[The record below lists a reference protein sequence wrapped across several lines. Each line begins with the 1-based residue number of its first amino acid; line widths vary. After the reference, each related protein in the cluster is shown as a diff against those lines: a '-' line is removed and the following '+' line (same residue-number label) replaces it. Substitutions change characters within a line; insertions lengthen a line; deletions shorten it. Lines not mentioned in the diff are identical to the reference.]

1 MNQNKIFGNWING
14 KEVHSGSLPFSTYNP
29 ILDQPNSG
37 DFIEATADE
46 VSQAVEYASKDF
58 YEFSRLSGDRRGEFL
73 DAIAYEIEA
82 LGDDLIQTYCNE
94 TGLPEG
100 RARGERGRT
109 LGQLKLFADEARSGS
124 WQMPSIDLAIPD
136 RSPLP
141 KADIRKVMLP
151 LGPVAVFG
159 ASNFPLA
166 YSTAGGDTASALAVG
181 CPVIVKSH
189 PMHAGTSFMV
199 ASAIVNAVHRTKMP
213 KGIFA
218 HLNSRDHRI
227 GQQLATHPMVK
238 AIGFT
243 GSEKGGRALFDLAAQ
258 RKEPI
263 PVFAEMGSVNPVV
276 VFPEKLEHENDQLVQ
291 ELSDSI
297 MLGTGQF
304 CTSPGLIFGIEG
316 ALWKSFCAQMGSS
329 LSQRATQSMIHPN
342 LKYAFNQMKSEQL
355 KHAGLTTLCSI
366 SEVNG
371 PNHVGQSLLQLKG
384 VDFINNPHFQHEVFG
399 PFAVM
404 VSCKDWEELDL
415 AISCLKGSLTGT
427 IMATQ
432 ESLSSHVS
440 LIEKLQHRV
449 GRVIF
454 NQVPTGVEVCASMQH
469 GGPYP
474 ASTDSRF
481 TAVGNDAL
489 LRWVR
494 PVSFQNFPQTLLPKA
509 LQTKNSLGLD
519 QRIKSIKK

>member
-1 MNQNKIFGNWING
+1 M
-14 KEVHSGSLPFSTYNP
+14 SGRRWSRANVSLRRRWAFASARKSAKLSASAASPRCSPRFS
-29 ILDQPNSG
+29 S
-37 DFIEATADE
+37 
-46 VSQAVEYASKDF
+46 
-58 YEFSRLSGDRRGEFL
+58 
-73 DAIAYEIEA
+73 
-82 LGDDLIQTYCNE
+82 
-94 TGLPEG
+94 GLPEG

-258 RKEPI
+258 R
-263 PVFAEMGSVNPVV
+263 
-276 VFPEKLEHENDQLVQ
+276 
-291 ELSDSI
+291 
-297 MLGTGQF
+297 
-304 CTSPGLIFGIEG
+304 
-316 ALWKSFCAQMGSS
+316 
-329 LSQRATQSMIHPN
+329 
-342 LKYAFNQMKSEQL
+342 
-355 KHAGLTTLCSI
+355 
-366 SEVNG
+366 
-371 PNHVGQSLLQLKG
+371 
-384 VDFINNPHFQHEVFG
+384 
-399 PFAVM
+399 
-404 VSCKDWEELDL
+404 
-415 AISCLKGSLTGT
+415 
-427 IMATQ
+427 
-432 ESLSSHVS
+432 
-440 LIEKLQHRV
+440 
-449 GRVIF
+449 
-454 NQVPTGVEVCASMQH
+454 
-469 GGPYP
+469 
-474 ASTDSRF
+474 
-481 TAVGNDAL
+481 
-489 LRWVR
+489 
-494 PVSFQNFPQTLLPKA
+494 
-509 LQTKNSLGLD
+509 
-519 QRIKSIKK
+519 

>member
-1 MNQNKIFGNWING
+1 MKQEKIFGNWING
-14 KEVHSGSLPFSTYNP
+14 QLVHSGSQHFSTFNP
-29 ILDQPNSG
+29 ILDQPISG
-37 DFIEATADE
+37 RFIEATTEE
-46 VSQAVEYASKDF
+46 VNYAAESASSVF
-58 YEFSRLSGDRRGEFL
+58 FEFSKLSGDRRAEFL
-73 DAIAYEIEA
+73 ERIAFEIEA

-109 LGQLKLFADEARSGS
+109 LGQLKIFADEARSGS
-124 WQMPSIDLAIPD
+124 WQKPSIDLPAPD
-136 RSPLP
+136 RLPLP

-199 ASAIVNAVHRTKMP
+199 ASAIVKAAHCTNMP
-213 KGIFA
+213 NGVFA
-218 HLNSRDHRI
+218 HLNSMDHRV
-227 GQQLATHPMVK
+227 GQQLAKHPLIK

-243 GSEKGGRALFDLAAQ
+243 GSEKGGRALFDLASQ

-276 VFPEKLEHENDQLVQ
+276 VFPEKLELQKDQLVQ

-304 CTSPGLIFGIEG
+304 CTSPGLIFGIDG
-316 ALWKSFCAQMGSS
+316 VLWKSFCFHLGNS
-329 LSQRATQSMIHPN
+329 LAQRATQSMIHPN
-342 LKYAFNQMKSEQL
+342 LKQAYNHLKDERMQYAE
-355 KHAGLTTLCSI
+355 LTSLCSI

-371 PNHVGQSLLQLKG
+371 ANQVGQTLLQMNG
-384 VDFINNPHFQHEVFG
+384 EDFINNPDFQQEVFG
-399 PFAVM
+399 PFAIM
-404 VSCKDWEELDL
+404 VSCKDWEELER
-415 AISCLKGSLTGT
+415 AISCLKGNLTGT
-427 IMATQ
+427 IMATE
-432 ESLSSHVS
+432 ESISSRPS
-440 LIEKLQHRV
+440 LVEKLQNKV
-449 GRVIF
+449 GRMIF

-481 TAVGNDAL
+481 TAVGHDAL

-494 PVSFQNFPQTLLPKA
+494 PVSFQNFPEMMLPTA
-509 LQTKNSLGLD
+509 LQTKNSLCLD
-519 QRIKSIKK
+519 QRIN